1 MATIV
6 AGLGAVLHANRG
18 AIPVQDIKDVLS
30 TVERCLALDRLLPS
44 FGNVVTIAGL
54 QVSSEYITT
63 LGQQGLIPF
72 TICRRCCSC
81 SFWDTDRSRKCTSQR
96 PGEDLCDMVFL
107 KWMA

>member
-18 AIPVQDIKDVLS
+18 AIPVQDVKDVLS

-54 QVSSEYITT
+54 QVSLSTSRRWGSRVDSFYDFQTLLQLQFLGHGSKSEVYLAAT
-63 LGQQGLIPF
+63 
-72 TICRRCCSC
+72 R
-81 SFWDTDRSRKCTSQR
+81 
-96 PGEDLCDMVFL
+96 
-107 KWMA
+107 